1 MRTKDIKILWGR
13 SGNRCAICKI
23 ELTPDGEAETIG
35 EIAHIISQS
44 PEGPRGSEELPMEKR
59 NDYSNLILLC
69 PNHHSEIDKRPE
81 PWPTTRLRELKN
93 EHEKWVSSQLEQ
105 GLFSYSP
112 IDNTAFLDRNREAW
126 NKFAGSRVWVMA
138 ALTPLS
144 VADESVDPLDN
155 IAVETLN
162 QIELPGD
169 RFWESHVNAYDTRP
183 DENGISNIRLQ
194 YLSEGVAHKLS
205 IFRNGHCEFL
215 FCFQASVDSITQY
228 AKSADPN
235 TIGSSQ
241 VIRYTHIAEVITR
254 QITALKTMWINC
266 LQFKNMTLTIEILN
280 TRGTLLFS
288 KELGGGSGDLYGYPV
303 QSDSL
308 HYSTVLDRGFDTEEL
323 VETCLKRFVNYF
335 GLVLDKILNDKG
347 DFIRPRKI

>member
-44 PEGPRGSEELPMEKR
+44 PDGPRGNDELPLEKR
-59 NDYSNLILLC
+59 NDYTNLILLC
-69 PNHHSEIDKRPE
+69 PNHHSEIDKRPAS
-81 PWPTTRLRELKN
+81 WSTTSLQELKG

-105 GLFSYSP
+105 CFFSYSP

-126 NKFAGSRVWVMA
+126 NKFTGSRIWVMA

-162 QIELPGD
+162 QIKLPD
-169 RFWESHVNAYDTRP
+169 DWFWESHVNAYDTRP
-183 DENGISNIRLQ
+183 DENGISNIRPHNLDK
-194 YLSEGVAHKLS
+194 GDAHKLS

-215 FCFQASVDSITQY
+215 FCLQSSVDSITQH
-228 AKSADPN
+228 AKSADAI

-266 LQFKNMTLTIEILN
+266 LQFKNMTLTIEMLN
-280 TRGTLLFS
+280 IRGTLLFS
-288 KELGGGSGDLYGYPV
+288 KEKEWGGALYGHPV

-308 HYSTVLDRGFDTEEL
+308 HYSTVIDRGFETKEL

-347 DFIRPRKI
+347 EFIRPRKI

>member
-44 PEGPRGSEELPMEKR
+44 PDGPRGDEELPLEKR

-69 PNHHSEIDKRPE
+69 PNHHSEIDKRPAF
-81 PWPTTRLRELKN
+81 WSTQKLQELKD

-126 NKFAGSRVWVMA
+126 NNFAGSQIWVMA

-144 VADESVDPLDN
+144 VADESVDPLDKN
-155 IAVETLN
+155 SVETLN

-183 DENGISNIRLQ
+183 DENGVSNIRLQ
-194 YLSEGVAHKLS
+194 YLSQGVAHKLS

-215 FCFQASVDSITQY
+215 FCLQASVDSITQH
-228 AKSADPN
+228 ARGADSN

-254 QITALKTMWINC
+254 QITALKKMWINC
-266 LQFKNMTLTIEILN
+266 LQFKNMTLTIEMLN
-280 TRGTLLFS
+280 IKGTLLFS
-288 KELGGGSGDLYGYPV
+288 KEQNWGGALYGYPV

-308 HYSTVLDRGFDTEEL
+308 HYSTVLDRGFKTEEL
-323 VETCLKRFVNYF
+323 AETCLKRYVNYF
-335 GLVLDKILNDKG
+335 GLVLDEILSEKG
-347 DFIRPRKI
+347 ELIRPRKI